1 MVRLLA
7 HIRNNSGLSVS
18 VKIILYC
25 TESDQDSSWSYIS
38 RIVITPD
45 ISMALKISVSWYG
58 GRSMT
63 INDITSQIAQTAGC
77 SSVTRL
83 SWQFGFENQ
92 SSVSGDFIIQ
102 FYRS

>member
-1 MVRLLA
+1 MMVRLLA

-45 ISMALKISVSWYG
+45 ISMAYLENQRLMVRRK
-58 GRSMT
+58 
-63 INDITSQIAQTAGC
+63 IND
-77 SSVTRL
+77 
-83 SWQFGFENQ
+83 NQ
-92 SSVSGDFIIQ
+92 
-102 FYRS
+102 